1 MKNKETILASFSVA
15 PQNAKVTAIARDK
28 VLMKFENALNFWV
41 EKHDFYYLCSAL
53 MEKAWFLL
61 FCRPLKLYMILYSTG
76 TEFFRCSIVS
86 SGLG

>member
-53 MEKAWFLL
+53 MEKA
-61 FCRPLKLYMILYSTG
+61 
-76 TEFFRCSIVS
+76 
-86 SGLG
+86 